1 MATVNQG
8 WAMLNQGNPEGI
20 AIVRRG
26 VAIVDRTGAA
36 LGRANY
42 LGLLGATYVFE
53 GDRKTAIA
61 KLDEAMAEVERSG
74 ERLYEAGL
82 LIGRSGL
89 LADDGRK
96 SSRGASAA
104 ENDLRRAL
112 DVARMQGARL
122 FELRAAVALARHC
135 RERSRAVEGRAVL
148 ADAYAWFEGRPAATP
163 EIGAAVRL
171 LKELQA

>member
-1 MATVNQG
+1 VNQG

-26 VAIVDRTGAA
+26 IAIVDRSGAA

-61 KLDEAMAEVERSG
+61 KLDEAMAEVERAG
-74 ERLYEAGL
+74 ERIYEAGL

-96 SSRGASAA
+96 SSRGVSAA
-104 ENDLRRAL
+104 EHDLRRAL

-135 RERSRAVEGRAVL
+135 RDRGRAGEARTLL

-163 EIGAAVRL
+163 EIASAGKLLAAL
-171 LKELQA
+171 SS